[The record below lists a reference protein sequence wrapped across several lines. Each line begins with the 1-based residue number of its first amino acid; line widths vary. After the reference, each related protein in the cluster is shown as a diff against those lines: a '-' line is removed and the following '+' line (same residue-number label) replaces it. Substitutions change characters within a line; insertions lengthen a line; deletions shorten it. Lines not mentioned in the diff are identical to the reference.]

1 MILMPG
7 QLGAA
12 YFLPT
17 VIVPFLLITHV
28 LMFWILVRQ
37 TATVHA
43 RGGIVTT

>member
-1 MILMPG
+1 MPG

-17 VIVPFLLITHV
+17 AIVPFLLITHV

-37 TATVHA
+37 TSVAHA

>member
-28 LMFWILVRQ
+28 LMFCILVGQ
-37 TATVHA
+37 TSTARA